1 MNTVLGGLLPTSPFP
16 GLAMSLCLALS
27 ACAAHDPAPNRS
39 EQNGPAQNGP
49 AQNGP
54 TQSLPAQSVLAQNL
68 AAVNGPPRNG
78 PAVNGPAS
86 TAPAAP
92 VIRPDV
98 HFVLLGEI
106 HDNPAHHQARA
117 ALLQRLLSE
126 QPKTVVVMEQMAR
139 DRDAALAQSLAQHP
153 GDVDQVLQAGQFDRK
168 AWAWPLHQPVLA
180 VAVQRGAGVRGG
192 NLERDQV
199 RRIVREG
206 DAAWPADLLALRN
219 RTPWGDAQQQTL
231 AQDIQDG
238 HCGAMPASMLPGM
251 VNAQRARDAAMAQ
264 ALLQARREGAE
275 RVLLIAGNGHVRRDV
290 AVPVYLQ
297 AAGVAASDIQSV
309 AYLEP
314 GSDATP
320 AQYDQS
326 ARAPAPDRADP
337 CAAFKR

>member
-1 MNTVLGGLLPTSPFP
+1 M
-16 GLAMSLCLALS
+16 A
-27 ACAAHDPAPNRS
+27 
-39 EQNGPAQNGP
+39 
-49 AQNGP
+49 
-54 TQSLPAQSVLAQNL
+54 
-68 AAVNGPPRNG
+68 
-78 PAVNGPAS
+78 PAS
-86 TAPAAP
+86 PASP
-92 VIRPDV
+92 EIRSDV

-117 ALLQRLLSE
+117 ALLQRLIRE
-126 QPKTVVVMEQMAR
+126 QPGTVVVMEQMAR
-139 DRDAALAQSLAQHP
+139 DRDAALAQSLTQHP
-153 GDVDQVLQAGQFDRK
+153 GDVEQLLQAGQFDRK
-168 AWAWPLHQPVLA
+168 AWQWPLHQPVLQA
-180 VAVQRGAGVRGG
+180 AVQGGAGVRGG

-206 DAAWPADLLALRN
+206 DAAWPADLLALRQ
-219 RTPWGDAQQQTL
+219 RTPWGEAQQQTL

-251 VNAQRARDAAMAQ
+251 VAAQRARDAAMAQ
-264 ALLQARREGAE
+264 AMLQARRDGAR
-275 RVLLIAGNGHVRRDV
+275 RVVLIAGNGHVRRDV

-314 GSDATP
+314 GSDATA

-326 ARAPAPDRADP
+326 ARAPAPEREDP

>member
-1 MNTVLGGLLPTSPFP
+1 
-16 GLAMSLCLALS
+16 
-27 ACAAHDPAPNRS
+27 
-39 EQNGPAQNGP
+39 
-49 AQNGP
+49 
-54 TQSLPAQSVLAQNL
+54 
-68 AAVNGPPRNG
+68 
-78 PAVNGPAS
+78 
-86 TAPAAP
+86 

-98 HFVLLGEI
+98 HFVLLGEV

-117 ALLQRLLSE
+117 AMLQRLIRE
-126 QPKTVVVMEQMAR
+126 QPGTVVVMEQMTR

-153 GDVDQVLQAGQFDRK
+153 GDVEQVLRAGQFDRK
-168 AWAWPLHQPVLA
+168 AWAWPLHQPVLT
-180 VAVQRGAGVRGG
+180 VAVQGAGLRGG

-206 DAAWPADLLALRN
+206 DAAWPADLLTLRN
-219 RTPWGDAQQQTL
+219 QTPWSDTQQQTL

-264 ALLQARREGAE
+264 ALLQARRDGAP
-275 RVLLIAGNGHVRRDV
+275 RVVLIAGNGHVRRDV

-314 GSDATP
+314 GSDATA

-326 ARAPAPDRADP
+326 ARAPAPEREDP